1 MADRVS
7 APVSASGE
15 AGNDD
20 EEVLIEDLQQVNV
33 GLPVAEWIK
42 TRLIQSARSA
52 VKEVLSREEEV
63 LDKMYSST
71 AIPVFASL
79 LEVRDGFEKQASR
92 LISNEKADL
101 SVADDMM
108 DKIDAINDVLKL
120 TNLNAIAHYDV
131 EELASVIEKAQ
142 DLLRTMI

>member
-1 MADRVS
+1 M
-7 APVSASGE
+7 
-15 AGNDD
+15 
-20 EEVLIEDLQQVNV
+20 
-33 GLPVAEWIK
+33 
-42 TRLIQSARSA
+42 
-52 VKEVLSREEEV
+52 
-63 LDKMYSST
+63 
-71 AIPVFASL
+71 FASL